1 MCIFH
6 VEMEKLKAVENE
18 NNYLLFLVDNVIS
31 FHYM

>member
-6 VEMEKLKAVENE
+6 VETEKLKAVENE